1 MRLIESYM
9 GGGVRQVCPTRG
21 TAGDGSWPSLVPVFS
36 RQVGKKR
43 VNIFQ
48 VHNFNVDFRIDSFGN
63 CHGFA
68 GKTPSLIN
76 CKCFFSYCA
85 KLFYELT

>member
-36 RQVGKKR
+36 RQVGKK
-43 VNIFQ
+43 
-48 VHNFNVDFRIDSFGN
+48 
-63 CHGFA
+63 
-68 GKTPSLIN
+68 K
-76 CKCFFSYCA
+76 
-85 KLFYELT
+85 